1 MPDLLARA
9 TNALYECVGAQSW
22 RNAGIMQLQQARANP
37 DYGSFAYNSY
47 IVLETSPMIPRSRSV
62 YLPLF
67 FLMGICHSASAN
79 QTNCDQIVSE
89 TVIEMKAGASRWW
102 TEDTA
107 RMAAMAA
114 ATACFK
120 TKAFDVKKASPQD
133 TKSVSSNEFMGLK
146 VRPLTGPPSRKPY
159 QRTDRD

>member
-1 MPDLLARA
+1 
-9 TNALYECVGAQSW
+9 
-22 RNAGIMQLQQARANP
+22 
-37 DYGSFAYNSY
+37 
-47 IVLETSPMIPRSRSV
+47 MIPRGRSIC
-62 YLPLF
+62 LPLF
-67 FLMGICHSASAN
+67 FLTGICHSASAN
-79 QTNCDQIVSE
+79 QVNCDEIVSQ
-89 TVIEMKAGASRWW
+89 TVMEMKAGASGWW

-120 TKAFDVKKASPQD
+120 TKAIEMTKAPSQENE
-133 TKSVSSNEFMGLK
+133 SINSNEFMGLK

>member
-1 MPDLLARA
+1 
-9 TNALYECVGAQSW
+9 
-22 RNAGIMQLQQARANP
+22 
-37 DYGSFAYNSY
+37 
-47 IVLETSPMIPRSRSV
+47 MIRRGRSI
-62 YLPLF
+62 YLPLL
-67 FLMGICHSASAN
+67 FLTGICHSASAN
-79 QTNCDQIVSE
+79 QTNCDEIVSQ
-89 TVIEMKAGASRWW
+89 TVIEMKAGASGWW

-120 TKAFDVKKASPQD
+120 TKAVEMREAPTQETESIN
-133 TKSVSSNEFMGLK
+133 SNEFMGLK

>member
-1 MPDLLARA
+1 
-9 TNALYECVGAQSW
+9 
-22 RNAGIMQLQQARANP
+22 
-37 DYGSFAYNSY
+37 
-47 IVLETSPMIPRSRSV
+47 MIPRGRSIC
-62 YLPLF
+62 LPLF
-67 FLMGICHSASAN
+67 FLLGICHSASAN
-79 QTNCDQIVSE
+79 QVNCDEIVSQ
-89 TVIEMKAGASRWW
+89 TVMEMKAGASGWW

-120 TKAFDVKKASPQD
+120 TKAIEMTKAPPQENE
-133 TKSVSSNEFMGLK
+133 SINSNEFMGLK

>member
-1 MPDLLARA
+1 
-9 TNALYECVGAQSW
+9 
-22 RNAGIMQLQQARANP
+22 
-37 DYGSFAYNSY
+37 
-47 IVLETSPMIPRSRSV
+47 MIPRGRSIC
-62 YLPLF
+62 LLLF
-67 FLMGICHSASAN
+67 FLLGICHSASAN
-79 QTNCDQIVSE
+79 QTNCDEIVSQ
-89 TVIEMKAGASRWW
+89 TVMEMKAGASGWW

-120 TKAFDVKKASPQD
+120 TKAVEMRKAPPQENE
-133 TKSVSSNEFMGLK
+133 SINSNEFMGLK

>member
-1 MPDLLARA
+1 
-9 TNALYECVGAQSW
+9 
-22 RNAGIMQLQQARANP
+22 
-37 DYGSFAYNSY
+37 
-47 IVLETSPMIPRSRSV
+47 MIIRGRSIC
-62 YLPLF
+62 LPLF
-67 FLMGICHSASAN
+67 FLTGICHLASAN
-79 QTNCDQIVSE
+79 QTDCDEIVSQ
-89 TVIEMKAGASRWW
+89 TVMEMKAGASGWW

-120 TKAFDVKKASPQD
+120 TKAIEITNAPSSEKESIN
-133 TKSVSSNEFMGLK
+133 SNEFMGLK

>member
-1 MPDLLARA
+1 
-9 TNALYECVGAQSW
+9 
-22 RNAGIMQLQQARANP
+22 
-37 DYGSFAYNSY
+37 
-47 IVLETSPMIPRSRSV
+47 MIPRGRSI

-67 FLMGICHSASAN
+67 FLTVICHTASAN
-79 QTNCDQIVSE
+79 QTNCDEIVSQ
-89 TVIEMKAGASRWW
+89 TVMEMKAGASGWW

-120 TKAFDVKKASPQD
+120 IKAIEMTKATPQENE
-133 TKSVSSNEFMGLK
+133 SINSNEFMGLK

>member
-1 MPDLLARA
+1 
-9 TNALYECVGAQSW
+9 
-22 RNAGIMQLQQARANP
+22 
-37 DYGSFAYNSY
+37 
-47 IVLETSPMIPRSRSV
+47 MIPRGSSI

-67 FLMGICHSASAN
+67 FLTGICHSASAN
-79 QTNCDQIVSE
+79 QTNCDEIVSQ
-89 TVIEMKAGASRWW
+89 TVIEMKAGASGWW

-120 TKAFDVKKASPQD
+120 TKAIEMTEAPPQENE
-133 TKSVSSNEFMGLK
+133 SINSNEFMGLK

>member
-1 MPDLLARA
+1 
-9 TNALYECVGAQSW
+9 
-22 RNAGIMQLQQARANP
+22 
-37 DYGSFAYNSY
+37 
-47 IVLETSPMIPRSRSV
+47 MIPRGRSIW
-62 YLPLF
+62 LTLF
-67 FLMGICHSASAN
+67 FSTGICFSASAN
-79 QTNCDQIVSE
+79 QTNCDEIVSQ
-89 TVIEMKAGASRWW
+89 TVMEMKIGASGWW

-120 TKAFDVKKASPQD
+120 TKAVEITKAPPQE
-133 TKSVSSNEFMGLK
+133 TETINSNEFMGLK

>member
-1 MPDLLARA
+1 
-9 TNALYECVGAQSW
+9 
-22 RNAGIMQLQQARANP
+22 
-37 DYGSFAYNSY
+37 
-47 IVLETSPMIPRSRSV
+47 MISRGRSI

-67 FLMGICHSASAN
+67 FLTGICHSASAN
-79 QTNCDQIVSE
+79 QTDCDEIVSQ
-89 TVIEMKAGASRWW
+89 TVIEMKAGASGWW

-120 TKAFDVKKASPQD
+120 TKAVEMTRVTPQETGGID
-133 TKSVSSNEFMGLK
+133 SNEFMGLK

>member
-1 MPDLLARA
+1 
-9 TNALYECVGAQSW
+9 
-22 RNAGIMQLQQARANP
+22 
-37 DYGSFAYNSY
+37 
-47 IVLETSPMIPRSRSV
+47 MIPFGRSIC
-62 YLPLF
+62 LPLF
-67 FLMGICHSASAN
+67 FLTGICHSTSAN
-79 QTNCDQIVSE
+79 QTNCDEIVSQ
-89 TVIEMKAGASRWW
+89 TVMEMKAGASGWW

-120 TKAFDVKKASPQD
+120 TKAIEMTKATPQENE
-133 TKSVSSNEFMGLK
+133 SINSNEFMGLK

>member
-1 MPDLLARA
+1 M
-9 TNALYECVGAQSW
+9 
-22 RNAGIMQLQQARANP
+22 
-37 DYGSFAYNSY
+37 
-47 IVLETSPMIPRSRSV
+47 
-62 YLPLF
+62 
-67 FLMGICHSASAN
+67 
-79 QTNCDQIVSE
+79 
-89 TVIEMKAGASRWW
+89 EMKAGASGWW

-120 TKAFDVKKASPQD
+120 TKAIEMTKATPQE
-133 TKSVSSNEFMGLK
+133 TESINSNEFMGLK

>member
-1 MPDLLARA
+1 M
-9 TNALYECVGAQSW
+9 
-22 RNAGIMQLQQARANP
+22 
-37 DYGSFAYNSY
+37 
-47 IVLETSPMIPRSRSV
+47 
-62 YLPLF
+62 
-67 FLMGICHSASAN
+67 CHLASAN
-79 QTNCDQIVSE
+79 QTNCDEIVSQ
-89 TVIEMKAGASRWW
+89 TVMEMKTGASGWW

-120 TKAFDVKKASPQD
+120 TKAIEITKAPSQE
-133 TKSVSSNEFMGLK
+133 KESINSNEFMGLK

>member
-1 MPDLLARA
+1 M
-9 TNALYECVGAQSW
+9 
-22 RNAGIMQLQQARANP
+22 
-37 DYGSFAYNSY
+37 
-47 IVLETSPMIPRSRSV
+47 
-62 YLPLF
+62 
-67 FLMGICHSASAN
+67 
-79 QTNCDQIVSE
+79 
-89 TVIEMKAGASRWW
+89 EMKAGASGWW

-120 TKAFDVKKASPQD
+120 TKAIETTKAPRQENESIN
-133 TKSVSSNEFMGLK
+133 SNEFMGLK

>member
-1 MPDLLARA
+1 
-9 TNALYECVGAQSW
+9 
-22 RNAGIMQLQQARANP
+22 
-37 DYGSFAYNSY
+37 
-47 IVLETSPMIPRSRSV
+47 MIPHGRSIC
-62 YLPLF
+62 LTLF
-67 FLMGICHSASAN
+67 FLTGICHSASAN
-79 QTNCDQIVSE
+79 QTNCDEIVSQ
-89 TVIEMKAGASRWW
+89 TVMEMKAGASGWW

-120 TKAFDVKKASPQD
+120 TKAIEMTKAPPEM
-133 TKSVSSNEFMGLK
+133 TKAPPEENESINSNEFMGLK